1 LAQRH
6 KILAILP
13 EPAISLHE
21 ITSASQWDTLVQT
34 LAGEIFGGASYLQS
48 WQWGELKNRWGW
60 RASRLA
66 WQVDSRWVAA
76 CQVLLRDEGKF
87 GLRLRVAYAPRGPLL
102 NWQND
107 TLSYTV
113 LASLRHWA
121 KQKGAFVLK
130 VDPEAMLGW
139 GVPDSADDQPQPSGS
154 ALQAHLTQH
163 GWHDSPFQIQFR
175 NSMWLN
181 LQTDAES
188 LIQSFKQ
195 KTRYNIRLAERK
207 GVQVRQAQLTDL
219 PHLFDLYAE
228 TAQRDGFVIRSRA
241 YYLDVWQTL
250 LESGS
255 GVALLAEV
263 DGQWVAG
270 VVLTRSAGRVTYM
283 YGMSRT
289 QFREW
294 MPTYLLQWRAIE
306 YAQQQ
311 GCHTYDFWGAPE
323 VFAESDS
330 MWGVWRFKEGFRG
343 QVVRTLGAWD
353 APIQPLLYAAYTQLM
368 PRLLAWMKGRAAG
381 QSASN

>member
-1 LAQRH
+1 M
-6 KILAILP
+6 
-13 EPAISLHE
+13 
-21 ITSASQWDTLVQT
+21 QT
-34 LAGEIFGGASYLQS
+34 LAGKLFAGASYLQS

-60 RASRLA
+60 QAYRLA
-66 WQVDSRWVAA
+66 WQVDSCWVAA

-87 GLRLRVAYAPRGPLL
+87 GLHLRVAYAPRGPLL
-102 NWQND
+102 DWQND
-107 TLSYTV
+107 ALAHPV
-113 LASLRHWA
+113 LASLRQWA
-121 KQKGAFVLK
+121 KQKRAFVLK
-130 VDPEAMLGW
+130 VDPEAMLGF
-139 GVPDSADDQPQPSGS
+139 GVPATADEQPQASGN
-154 ALQAHLTQH
+154 ALQTYLSQQ
-163 GWHDSPFQIQFR
+163 GWHYSPFQIQFR

-181 LQTDAES
+181 LQTDAGS

-207 GVQVRQAQLTDL
+207 GVLVRLAQPTDL
-219 PHLFDLYAE
+219 PQLFDLYAE

-250 LESGS
+250 LESGY

-270 VVLTRSAGRVTYM
+270 VVLTRYAGRVTYM
-283 YGMSRT
+283 YGMSRV

-306 YAQQQ
+306 YAQQM

-323 VFAESDS
+323 VFDESDS

-353 APIQPLLYAAYTQLM
+353 APIQPVFYSAYTQLM
-368 PRLLAWMKGRAAG
+368 PRLLAWMKGRGAG
-381 QSASN
+381 QSARH